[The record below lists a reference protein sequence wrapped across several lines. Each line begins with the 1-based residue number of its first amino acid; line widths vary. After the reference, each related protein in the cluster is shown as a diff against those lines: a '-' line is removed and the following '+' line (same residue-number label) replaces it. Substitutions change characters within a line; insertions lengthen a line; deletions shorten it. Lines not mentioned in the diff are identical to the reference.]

1 VTTAR
6 RPDVTGAAHPSG
18 DQLLSRR
25 RFLAGAGAAAGAGLV
40 AASPLRPMLARAAA
54 SRTRLDAYILGKM
67 AEGAIPALS
76 AALIDGDHVVWT
88 GAYGTANLEH
98 GVAATPDTIFML
110 ASVSKTVTAV
120 AVLQAV
126 EDGLLDLDADVNDVL
141 PFPVRNPNAPDIPIT
156 PRMLLTH
163 TSSIVDNVRLFAELY
178 FRGDSPIALGDF
190 LADYLVPGG
199 AYYDPA
205 ANFGGYPPLRA
216 VNYCNYAVALA
227 GYLVEVVEGVP
238 FDRFCH
244 ARIFEPLGMVD
255 TSWHLAGLPDRSIA
269 MPYTLHGGEF
279 QPAGL
284 YGYPDYPDGQL
295 RTSAPHLAR
304 HLMAFMGF
312 GELDGTRILQA
323 ATVEE
328 MRRVQYPNLDPTQG
342 LIWYY
347 AGDLHGNTVLGHNG
361 GDIGVSTE
369 MFFDPEANLGVIML
383 TTLDVVEAYQ
393 LRAYYHVMARLW
405 TEIRPGVPPPRL
417 GAARRPSRRPG
428 PS

>member
-1 VTTAR
+1 VSVDGR
-6 RPDVTGAAHPSG
+6 R
-18 DQLLSRR
+18 LSRR
-25 RFLAGAGAAAGAGLV
+25 RFLAGAGAVAGAGLV
-40 AASPLRPMLARAAA
+40 AASPFRPLLARAVAP
-54 SRTRLDAYILGKM
+54 SDRLDAFILEKM
-67 AEGAIPALS
+67 AEGSIPALS
-76 AALIDGDHVVWT
+76 AALVDGDEVVWT
-88 GAYGTANLEH
+88 GAYGTANFEH
-98 GVAATPDTIFML
+98 GVATSPGTIFML

-120 AVLQAV
+120 AAMQAV
-126 EDGLLDLDADVNDVL
+126 EDGLLDLDADVNEVL
-141 PFPVRNPNAPDIPIT
+141 HFAVRNPSFPDDPIT
-156 PRMLLTH
+156 ARMLLTH
-163 TSSIVDNVRLFAELY
+163 TSSIVDNVRLFALLY

-190 LADYLVPGG
+190 LADYLVPDG
-199 AYYDPA
+199 AYYDPD
-205 ANFGGYPPLRA
+205 ANFGGYPPLAA

-227 GYLVEVVEGVP
+227 AYLVEVVEGVP

-244 ARIFEPLGMVD
+244 ARIFEPLGMAE
-255 TSWHLAGLPDRSIA
+255 TSWHLAGLPARSIA
-269 MPYTLHGGEF
+269 MPYTQHGGEF
-279 QPAGL
+279 VPAGL

-295 RTSAPHLAR
+295 RTSPSHLAR

-312 GELDGTRILQA
+312 GELDGARILQP

-383 TTLDVVEAYQ
+383 TTLDLVDGAQ

-405 TEIRPGVPPPRL
+405 TEIRPGSPPPPL
-417 GAARRPSRRPG
+417 AAARRPSRRPR